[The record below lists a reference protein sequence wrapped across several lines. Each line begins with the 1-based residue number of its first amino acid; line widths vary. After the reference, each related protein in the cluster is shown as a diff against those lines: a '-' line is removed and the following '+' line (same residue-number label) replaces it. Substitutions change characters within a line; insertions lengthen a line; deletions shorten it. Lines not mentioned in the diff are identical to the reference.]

1 MDSDGSVLEPR
12 DPTPSELYI
21 YVHTLSYIGSFIFA
35 MLMSL
40 FVGVLG
46 SNYDRYE
53 GQSERLYYRELSR
66 MSVEYTGRPLFQLL
80 ERSRESSR
88 VDRVS
93 EPLMFVS
100 RVGTGDADEDG

>member
-12 DPTPSELYI
+12 DPTPSKLYI
-21 YVHTLSYIGSFIFA
+21 YIHTLSYVGSFIFV

-66 MSVEYTGRPLFQLL
+66 MSVEYKGAPSFSFLSALGRAVFP
-80 ERSRESSR
+80 
-88 VDRVS
+88 
-93 EPLMFVS
+93 MFPRLS
-100 RVGTGDADEDG
+100 CSCAA